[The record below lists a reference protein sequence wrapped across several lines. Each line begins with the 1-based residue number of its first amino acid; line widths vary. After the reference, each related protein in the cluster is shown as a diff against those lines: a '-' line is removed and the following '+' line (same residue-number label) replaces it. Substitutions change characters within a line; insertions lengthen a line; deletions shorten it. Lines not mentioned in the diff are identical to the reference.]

1 MPKTYNR
8 ILDEHLH
15 ILITQGCYEAFIE
28 LKKRY
33 HKHAQIL
40 CVGLLNQYQ
49 KTGITKAELVSVC
62 DNHFPFVLKK
72 YVSGL
77 SSFYNFWET
86 CTKQVAMDYLIEF
99 SYEAEGVFFSGLFSI
114 ERDLVNLELLQEK
127 DTNKNLKR
135 RVFEIRSVIAK
146 YDLFFTEPEK
156 ALLNLVLSGYTISDL
171 EKTGLYC
178 KSTLYLTFNS
188 AITKLKNYLKI
199 DYKN

>member
-49 KTGITKAELVSVC
+49 KTGITKTELVSVC